1 MNRAINADT
10 IHDKM
15 ASTTQAVQIPRWSKR
30 VVTELGGRDP
40 LGLSRVSALIS
51 DYLLT
56 GIITQTSRARY
67 YSFYPWALWH
77 IERSEA
83 PRKYNEFNQAFR
95 RREAFMALSTL
106 SRNPGSSV
114 VGKDAVRPRL
124 ERFRETGEV
133 ETNFKVLPSNSMG
146 GYGQYYGGS
155 LYQLGLTSRNEEGIE
170 RCAPGKAVEIA
181 EAFHESVQES
191 PFCKNKQY
199 EESNFP
205 IKVLEK
211 SARSFSLDALREP
224 VTRRERQLLLDLFF
238 GWENSEQSQADT
250 LRRQT
255 LTLILH
261 VVQQYNR
268 AGFKPPVG
276 DTDAYLVR
284 PPYYYDVL
292 WPEHKKTFSYEL
304 PPALDACHGF
314 WKQFCVH
321 QYLTQG
327 LEHILTAVLES
338 VASEPGGMETESV
351 SEVLSG
357 RDFASKLRSIFGE
370 SARPETVLKQL
381 MISAMPSEAECRH
394 AQETLGAGNEN
405 SEERILEFADGTS
418 QGNAAVGVAILA
430 VLFVKWRNCSDE
442 FGQYI
447 YTNSGPN
454 LCALPMLSSM
464 DEWLKPQLTWQV
476 ALGHLIEHFIL
487 QQHDRV
493 MYEKGKLESSWFHWA
508 DGKIVKDQD
517 YSPGFRASRHWNC
530 VMILTDLGLLKV
542 DDKGGISVTSEGR
555 GALSRLLKD
564 YDAT

>member
-1 MNRAINADT
+1 MNADT
-10 IHDKM
+10 IHDRM
-15 ASTTQAVQIPRWSKR
+15 ASTAQPVQIPRWSKR

-40 LGLSRVSALIS
+40 LGLSRVSALIT

-77 IERSEA
+77 IEHSET
-83 PRKYNEFNQAFR
+83 PRTYNEFNQAFR
-95 RREAFMALSTL
+95 RREAFMALCTL

-114 VGKDAVRPRL
+114 VGRDAVRPRL
-124 ERFRETGEV
+124 ERFKETGEV

-170 RCAPGKAVEIA
+170 RCAPGKAAEIA
-181 EAFHESVQES
+181 EAFNEIVQES
-191 PFCKNKQY
+191 AFCDKKHY
-199 EESNFP
+199 EESTFP
-205 IKVLEK
+205 IKVLDK

-224 VTRRERQLLLDLFF
+224 VAKRERQLLLNLFF
-238 GWENSEQSQADT
+238 GWENSNQSQADI

-255 LTLILH
+255 LTLLLH

-276 DTDAYLVR
+276 DTDKYLVR

-292 WPEHKKTFSYEL
+292 WPANKKSFSYDL
-304 PPALDACHGF
+304 PPALSVCHGF

-321 QYLTQG
+321 QYLTQA
-327 LEHILTAVLES
+327 LEHILTSVLEC
-338 VASEPGGMETESV
+338 VASEAGGMEAEAV
-351 SEVLSG
+351 CDALSG
-357 RDFASKLRSIFGE
+357 RDFTSKLRSIFGE
-370 SARPETVLKQL
+370 SARPETVLKHL
-381 MISAMPSEAECRH
+381 TPSAMPSEASCRQ
-394 AQETLGAGNEN
+394 AQQEFGAGSKL
-405 SEERILEFADGTS
+405 SEEHILDFADGTW
-418 QGNAAVGVAILA
+418 QGNAAVGVALLA
-430 VLFVKWRNCSDE
+430 VLFAKWRNCSDR

-447 YTNSGPN
+447 YNNAGPN
-454 LCALPMLSSM
+454 LCAPAVLTAM
-464 DEWLKPQLTWQV
+464 DEWLKPQITWQV
-476 ALGHLIEHFIL
+476 ALVRLIEPFIL

-493 MYEKGKLESSWFHWA
+493 MYEKGKLESCWFHWA
-508 DGKIVKDQD
+508 DRKIVKDQD

-530 VMILTDLGLLKV
+530 VMIMTDLGLLRV
-542 DDKGGISVTSEGR
+542 DDDGGISVTSEGR

-564 YDAT
+564 HGAT